1 LRSRFS
7 YKDRSTASKSR
18 SQSPKNL
25 RSKFSSSKHQ
35 PPKHLKQRR
44 QQNLSPMN
52 DFRNSTGFEQLE
64 KQRGEKHGLV
74 SPMRI
79 KPRGN
84 NIRKEWKKFE
94 KKLNAFKENLR
105 NRYQSY
111 EEKPEDH
118 PLYAKEWTAFWNRR
132 CAELVKEG
140 KDPVKYDMKREW
152 FAFWFSR
159 MKKLK
164 KAEIKAKKIELKKK
178 YDLIDCEPHQD
189 NCAVEKEHSSK
200 ESLQNREPVRFGW
213 KNLFKKAEETLN
225 PAQHLEAVLNQ
236 TKNLPHAE
244 DSPLP
249 TKLSTVVVSSPN
261 AYSFEELRAAQNP
274 KPICHVGNFS
284 EILKDTRSLLS
295 DPDLLQVLRMLV
307 ALEDSLGSL
316 GPSITNL
323 LTRALSAERCK
334 IGSSSKL
341 LKDDATCVDLLDTS
355 KEKLKGLLLAGI
367 LDGVKGTAAS
377 QAVEYVTRL
386 LRQSSNTSDSSTSVN
401 APAVGFNMA
410 SLVNNL
416 QAAGM
421 LNPPQ
426 STPMLSSAIRSDSV
440 AEVKD
445 KDSNLRTKNL
455 YGSDFKTLDRF
466 TGEELKTLIVNFRTL
481 TDSQKR
487 DLVEYLHKLEEK
499 RFAEKD
505 SANRSE
511 VVSPSLPPFT
521 PLPFSSSPLSQKYRQ
536 YQSCKVINP
545 VAPAPSSKT
554 VYPTILKMTG
564 LSCVDLKN
572 HGIPIDELDSSRTSM
587 REGKCNGSFYY
598 QQLDPRRNR
607 MHQRNDRT
615 STLNSLYSSQDWQD
629 PIIIPTSP
637 VLQRISQEENTPE
650 LTSDP
655 WQLKNAPKTSSPSR
669 RNGNHYW

>member
-1 LRSRFS
+1 MECYKVQYRRNHRSASGNCRLQNDELHS
-7 YKDRSTASKSR
+7 EKTENGSTSLT
-18 SQSPKNL
+18 QIQGL
-25 RSKFSSSKHQ
+25 SSVQERRYTQKGDESLKRWKPVPELQ
-35 PPKHLKQRR
+35 TESHLKEPEDTFLHS
-44 QQNLSPMN
+44 NCHLK
-52 DFRNSTGFEQLE
+52 E
-64 KQRGEKHGLV
+64 KR
-74 SPMRI
+74 
-79 KPRGN
+79 
-84 NIRKEWKKFE
+84 
-94 KKLNAFKENLR
+94 A
-105 NRYQSY
+105 
-111 EEKPEDH
+111 EDH
-118 PLYAKEWTAFWNRR
+118 PLYAAEWKSFWERR
-132 CAELVKEG
+132 QQHFKLNEKDSLEG
-140 KDPVKYDMKREW
+140 DFMPDWIKHWNNLMNDLDLDEEMKTQETNH
-152 FAFWFSR
+152 F
-159 MKKLK
+159 KLK
-164 KAEIKAKKIELKKK
+164 RKSHEDEFHVSKRHNSDCGNGTPELLGQRWSLKKSP
-178 YDLIDCEPHQD
+178 DH
-189 NCAVEKEHSSK
+189 EKQLSLLDSK
-200 ESLQNREPVRFGW
+200 N
-213 KNLFKKAEETLN
+213 KNLLILPQSVEPQCGITLRESSSI
-225 PAQHLEAVLNQ
+225 PS
-236 TKNLPHAE
+236 E
-244 DSPLP
+244 DD
-249 TKLSTVVVSSPN
+249 TLS
-261 AYSFEELRAAQNP
+261 LKR
-274 KPICHVGNFS
+274 ICHVIPLQ
-284 EILKDTRSLLS
+284 ILKDTRSLSS

-572 HGIPIDELDSSRTSM
+572 HAIPIDELDSSRTSM

>member
-1 LRSRFS
+1 
-7 YKDRSTASKSR
+7 
-18 SQSPKNL
+18 
-25 RSKFSSSKHQ
+25 
-35 PPKHLKQRR
+35 
-44 QQNLSPMN
+44 
-52 DFRNSTGFEQLE
+52 
-64 KQRGEKHGLV
+64 
-74 SPMRI
+74 
-79 KPRGN
+79 
-84 NIRKEWKKFE
+84 
-94 KKLNAFKENLR
+94 
-105 NRYQSY
+105 
-111 EEKPEDH
+111 
-118 PLYAKEWTAFWNRR
+118 
-132 CAELVKEG
+132 
-140 KDPVKYDMKREW
+140 
-152 FAFWFSR
+152 
-159 MKKLK
+159 
-164 KAEIKAKKIELKKK
+164 
-178 YDLIDCEPHQD
+178 
-189 NCAVEKEHSSK
+189 
-200 ESLQNREPVRFGW
+200 
-213 KNLFKKAEETLN
+213 
-225 PAQHLEAVLNQ
+225 
-236 TKNLPHAE
+236 
-244 DSPLP
+244 
-249 TKLSTVVVSSPN
+249 
-261 AYSFEELRAAQNP
+261 
-274 KPICHVGNFS
+274 
-284 EILKDTRSLLS
+284 
-295 DPDLLQVLRMLV
+295 
-307 ALEDSLGSL
+307 
-316 GPSITNL
+316 
-323 LTRALSAERCK
+323 
-334 IGSSSKL
+334 
-341 LKDDATCVDLLDTS
+341 LLDTS

-386 LRQSSNTSDSSTSVN
+386 LKQPSNTSDSSTFVN
-401 APAVGFNMA
+401 APVDCNMA
-410 SLVNNL
+410 SLINNL
-416 QAAGM
+416 QAAGL
-421 LNPPQ
+421 LNFPQ

-440 AEVKD
+440 AEVKN
-445 KDSNLRTKNL
+445 KDSTLSANTL
-455 YGSDFKTLDRF
+455 YGSDLKKNDRF
-466 TGEELKTLIVNFRTL
+466 TGEELKTLIINFRTL
-481 TDSQKR
+481 TESQKR
-487 DLVEYLHKLEEK
+487 DLVEYLRKLEEK